1 VVVALGSFTTIV
13 GMTLILPILP
23 LYVGDLGVTDPA
35 AVTTWSGVAY
45 AATFLSAALTAP
57 LWGRLGDRYGR
68 KPMLIRASLG
78 MAVAMSL
85 IGLAQNVAQLV
96 LLRLLAGLLGG
107 YASGSTILVA
117 AQTPKDR
124 SAWALGVLSSAV
136 MAGNVA
142 GPLLGGTLEQAIGIK
157 RAFLVTGGLIFVGFL
172 ATALLLKEQRRGPAA
187 ATRPRRPAGW
197 AAVPRKPVVLSLL
210 GLSALL
216 MFATVSVEPIITVHV
231 ERLTGSSD
239 HVALFAAIVFSATA
253 LGAIVSAP
261 RLGQLADRVGRL
273 RVLALSLA
281 AATVLLA
288 CQSFAPGL
296 WTFAA
301 LRFLTGLALGGVTP
315 TVVATIRH
323 LLPGHQRRPGP
334 RVQRLRPVCR
344 PDQRPHPGR
353 LDRRRHRHQRGVHRQ
368 RHPHRGRTAGHRRHS
383 TRLRPTSRRRDHGAT
398 TMTGGSTGWTRSW
411 IKSGMARGNVFVQ
424 FCHADCDPQRGPPA
438 LGAGAGRP
446 GPRDLGHQAGRRGR
460 LAAARGTQDPG
471 LDQTLERLGRA
482 RRPAADRRRRGLLP
496 APGAGLTVESVDAN
510 ILLRLI
516 LGDRHPRTIRL
527 LARSGAGPE
536 QVEFVRRRQLDIT
549 PH

>member
-1 VVVALGSFTTIV
+1 
-13 GMTLILPILP
+13 
-23 LYVGDLGVTDPA
+23 
-35 AVTTWSGVAY
+35 
-45 AATFLSAALTAP
+45 
-57 LWGRLGDRYGR
+57 
-68 KPMLIRASLG
+68 MLIRASLG

-124 SAWALGVLSSAV
+124 SAWALGLLSSAI

-142 GPLLGGTLEQAIGIK
+142 GPLLGGTLEQALGIK

-187 ATRPRRPAGW
+187 AARPRRPAGW

-210 GLSALL
+210 GLSSLL
-216 MFATVSVEPIITVHV
+216 MFATVSVEPFITVHV

-253 LGAIVSAP
+253 LGSIVSAP
-261 RLGQLADRVGRL
+261 RLGQLADRVGCL

-315 TVVATIRH
+315 TVVATIRQ
-323 LLPGHQRRPGP
+323 LLPDTSVGLVLGYNVSAQYVGQISGP
-334 RVQRLRPVCR
+334 VL
-344 PDQRPHPGR
+344 
-353 LDRRRHRHQRGVHRQ
+353 
-368 RHPHRGRTAGHRRHS
+368 AGWVGGAIG
-383 TRLRPTSRRRDHGAT
+383 TSAVFI
-398 TMTGGSTGWTRSW
+398 GSAVLT
-411 IKSGMARGNVFVQ
+411 
-424 FCHADCDPQRGPPA
+424 
-438 LGAGAGRP
+438 
-446 GPRDLGHQAGRRGR
+446 
-460 LAAARGTQDPG
+460 
-471 LDQTLERLGRA
+471 
-482 RRPAADRRRRGLLP
+482 
-496 APGAGLTVESVDAN
+496 GAGLLATVV
-510 ILLRLI
+510 
-516 LGDRHPRTIRL
+516 IRRGF
-527 LARSGAGPE
+527 ARPASTKG
-536 QVEFVRRRQLDIT
+536 
-549 PH
+549 